1 MKGLRLLSLAL
12 LAVALHSLGIEGIR
26 KPGDSVLLS
35 NVKTLTL
42 RKDLK
47 TSHRRVSAV
56 PQVGYLLHSSQ
67 EIVR

>member
-1 MKGLRLLSLAL
+1 MKDLRLLFLTLLAL
-12 LAVALHSLGIEGIR
+12 TFHIVGSEAIR

-47 TSHRRVSAV
+47 TSHRRAATV
-56 PQVGYLLHSSQ
+56 PQA
-67 EIVR
+67 